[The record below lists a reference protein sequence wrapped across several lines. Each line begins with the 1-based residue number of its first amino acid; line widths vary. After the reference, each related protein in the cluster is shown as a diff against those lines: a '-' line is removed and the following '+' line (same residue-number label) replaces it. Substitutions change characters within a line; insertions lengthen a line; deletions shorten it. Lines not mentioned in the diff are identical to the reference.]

1 VTGLLAPVDA
11 GRRTNPHNLGM
22 DACLLWRSA
31 MPEMLEAVDLVPAR
45 MLNEF
50 TYCPRLAYLEWVQGE
65 WADNP
70 DTLDGEFVHRN
81 ADRPDRQP
89 IRAPVADPE
98 AEAGERETIHARSVR
113 LESVEL
119 GLVAVVDVL
128 EVEGEVATPVDYK
141 KGHAPDLP
149 EGAWE
154 PERVQLCAQG
164 LLLREA
170 GFRCDEGII
179 WFSASRRRV
188 RIPFD
193 DALVARTRELI
204 AGCRAMA
211 RGGSMP
217 LPLVD
222 SPKCPR
228 CSLVG
233 ICLPDETNVLLRETQ
248 PVAEATEARKPSS
261 PRLLL
266 APRPESIPLHVV
278 EPGAR
283 LSKHGDRLHVERKG
297 EKLAEVRLKDISQVC
312 LFGPVQTST
321 QVMNELFDRD
331 IPVCYFSSGG
341 WFRGIAH
348 GLPHKNIELRIRQH
362 AVAADAGQAL
372 GLARQFVAGKIRNC
386 RTLLRRNGGRDDD
399 RLLDALAESARQAE
413 RADNIASLMGIEG
426 MAAKRYFAGF
436 ATLLKE
442 DRGYCFDGRNRR
454 PPADP
459 VNATLSFLYGMLT
472 RELTAATLACGL
484 DPYLGFLHQ
493 PRYGRPALALD
504 LAEEF
509 RPLLADSTALS
520 LFNTGELKPSDFV
533 CRAGAVAL
541 KPGGRKAVL
550 AAWER
555 RLLSDVTHP
564 VFGYTLSYR
573 RVLMVQARLLGRVLS
588 GELPEYPAFK
598 TR

>member
-1 VTGLLAPVDA
+1 
-11 GRRTNPHNLGM
+11 M
-22 DACLLWRSA
+22 DAFLLGGFA
-31 MPEMLEAVDLVPAR
+31 MPEMLESVDLVPAR

-70 DTLDGEFVHRN
+70 DTLDGAFVHRN
-81 ADRPDRQP
+81 ADRPDRRP
-89 IRAPVADPE
+89 IAAPGGAASSATAGGQEADAERAA
-98 AEAGERETIHARSVR
+98 ETIHARSVR

-119 GLVAVVDVL
+119 GLVAVVDIL
-128 EVEGEVATPVDYK
+128 EIEGEVATPVDYK

-170 GFRCDEGII
+170 GFTCTEGII

-204 AGCRAMA
+204 VGCRAMA

-233 ICLPDETNVLLRETQ
+233 ICLPDETNVLLQETQ
-248 PVAEATEARKPSS
+248 PAPSAEVKKSQS

-283 LSKHGDRLHVERKG
+283 LSKHGDRLHVELKG
-297 EKLAEVRLKDISQVC
+297 DKLAEVRLKDISQVC
-312 LFGPVQTST
+312 LFGSVQTST

-362 AVAADAGQAL
+362 AVAADAGQAIE
-372 GLARQFVAGKIRNC
+372 LARQFVAGKIRNC
-386 RTLLRRNGGRDDD
+386 RTLLRRNSSRDDD
-399 RLLDALAESARQAE
+399 GLLNSLAESARQAE

-426 MAAKRYFAGF
+426 MAAKRYFAGLAKLF
-436 ATLLKE
+436 KE
-442 DRGYCFDGRNRR
+442 ERGFSFEARNRR
-454 PPADP
+454 PPTDP
-459 VNATLSFLYGMLT
+459 VNATLSFLYGTLT

-520 LFNTGELKPSDFV
+520 LFNTGELKSSDFV

-541 KPGGRKAVL
+541 RPGGRKAIL

-573 RVLMVQARLLGRVLS
+573 RVLMVQARLLGRVLTS
-588 GELPEYPAFK
+588 ELPEYPAFK